1 MPSLDTRKLVPG
13 LPEAINVKRVPSR
26 NYDTLGALLA
36 PGQGAKAR
44 ALGVSLR
51 LSKKGS
57 VESIALA
64 TETLIVQLTV
74 ESSNNNG
81 QSSGSSG
88 SSLSGV
94 LNHPRLVLVGVG
106 MAPILLLLHRQL
118 NLRARGID
126 LPIMFEELAERGFPS
141 PGDIACEKLHFGAR
155 KFAINA
161 LWYRHNNDE
170 LCLRAWLCAC
180 MVAQD
185 MHDIEHVARVSTY
198 GLRPSHLTCLS
209 LHAMNLELLE
219 AMKPTQ
225 MDNDVEGW
233 EMGKDGRLILHNARF
248 KTKVRHCKQ
257 TYVKINGGEVNTQTY
272 SARGKKTTLTF
283 NGKLS
288 TDIRSVRVVGREDA
302 TSAENARDMFIV
314 RLLQSAATLDRS
326 PFVCLLWFPRNSI
339 SRSVQTP
346 QYYFETLNPS
356 QIRVANAM
364 VSGPP
369 GSGKTSTIAAGLK
382 HFQECK
388 QTVWVVAQS
397 NVGVKNIAR
406 SIIKR
411 GIDFKLIVSMDFHFE
426 WHEHLYKGAV
436 ESTLIR
442 SDELNGMGFDVN
454 RRIGNTHII
463 LCTLSMLSNPC
474 LASNGVFRYRP
485 VEILAV
491 DEASQIDTLEF
502 MHLFDKF
509 DKLRKVCMF
518 GDPQQLPPYGKEQ
531 APKMKTIFDFSHLK
545 SASFFLDTQ
554 YRMPIELGRF
564 ISDAMYQS
572 KLKSVHNVTGT
583 ACIMAIDVRKGA
595 EQSAGSSWKN
605 TEEANTVVNL
615 VRNYYKNLHEQ
626 FCVITP
632 YDAQRG
638 LITQLLKAANL
649 PFDIVYNVD
658 SFQGHEAPY
667 VIVSSVRTTKPGF
680 LSFNNR
686 MNVMLSRCQRGMVL
700 VTQRAF
706 VQGGGKNTLLGKL
719 VRHWEAAAGA
729 DAVWADAMAVADR
742 RANLPGAPG
751 RLVPRPGGTR

>member
-13 LPEAINVKRVPSR
+13 LPEVINVKRVPSR
-26 NYDTLGALLA
+26 RYDTLEALLA

-44 ALGVSLR
+44 ALGASLR

-64 TETLIVQLTV
+64 TETLVVQLTV
-74 ESSNNNG
+74 EGNNT

-94 LNHPRLVLVGVG
+94 LNHPRLILVGVG
-106 MAPILLLLHRQL
+106 MAHILLLLHRQL
-118 NLRARGID
+118 NLRGRGID
-126 LPIMFEELAERGFPS
+126 LPIMFEGIAERGFPS
-141 PGDIACEKLHFGAR
+141 PGDIACDKLHSNAR
-155 KFAINA
+155 KYAINA
-161 LWYRHNNDE
+161 LWYRHTNDE

-180 MVAQD
+180 MVAED
-185 MHDIEHVARVSTY
+185 LHDIDKVARVSTY

-209 LHAMNLELLE
+209 LHAMNVELLE

-225 MDNDVEGW
+225 MDNDFEGW
-233 EMGKDGRLILHNARF
+233 EMGKVGKLVLHNARF
-248 KTKVRHCKQ
+248 KTKVRHNKQ
-257 TYVKINGGEVNTQTY
+257 TFVTINGGEVQAYTDRV
-272 SARGKKTTLTF
+272 RGKKTTLTYK
-283 NGKLS
+283 GKLP

-314 RLLQSAATLDRS
+314 RLLQGAAALDHS
-326 PFVCLLWFPRNSI
+326 PFVCLLWFPRSSI
-339 SRSVQTP
+339 PRSVHTP
-346 QYYFETLNPS
+346 QYDFETLNPS

-364 VSGPP
+364 VSGGNLIDRIQGPP

-382 HFQECK
+382 HFQECQ

-411 GIDFKLIVSMDFHFE
+411 EIDFKLIVSMEFHFE

-436 ESTLIR
+436 EDTLIR
-442 SDELNGMGFDVN
+442 SDELNGLGFDAN
-454 RRIGNTHII
+454 RRIGKTHIM
-463 LCTLSMLSNPC
+463 LSTLSMLSNPM
-474 LASNGVFRYRP
+474 LAQNGVFNYRP
-485 VEILAV
+485 VEILIV

-605 TEEANTVVNL
+605 TEEAHTVVNL
-615 VRNYYKNLHEQ
+615 VRNYYKNLKGD
-626 FCVITP
+626 FCIITP

-649 PFDIVYNVD
+649 PFDIVYN
-658 SFQGHEAPY
+658 APY
-667 VIVSSVRTTKPGF
+667 VIVSAVRTTKPGF

-706 VQGGGKNTLLGKL
+706 VEGGGKGTLLGRL
-719 VRHWEAAAGA
+719 VRHWEAAAGV
-729 DAVWADAMAVADR
+729 DAVWADAMRVADGQ
-742 RANLPGAPG
+742 ANLPGAPG
-751 RLVPRPGGTR
+751 KLAMRLAGVRR